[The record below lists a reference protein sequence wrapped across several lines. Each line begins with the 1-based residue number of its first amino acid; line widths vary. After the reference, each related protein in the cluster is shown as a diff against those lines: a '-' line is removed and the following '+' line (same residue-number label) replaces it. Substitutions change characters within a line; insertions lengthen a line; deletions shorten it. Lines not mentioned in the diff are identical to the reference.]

1 MTEKTPKT
9 LPDLTADW
17 LAEPGNEEL
26 ARLGADLFA
35 ARPQLPQ
42 IALDRVQV
50 RMRQAMQR
58 RARARAWRR
67 WGFALLLCS
76 AALLVGIRLFG
87 PGRGPTSDPDALVRE
102 KFTVDTPPASTA
114 APDKPVIDVDSYKD
128 LFGGSAAPG
137 KSQ

>member
-1 MTEKTPKT
+1 MTEKTPRT

-17 LAEPGNEEL
+17 PAEPGNDDL
-26 ARLGADLFA
+26 ARLGNDLFA
-35 ARPQLPQ
+35 GRAQLPQ

-58 RARARAWRR
+58 RARGRAWRR
-67 WGFALLLCS
+67 WGIALLLCV
-76 AALLVGIRLFG
+76 AALVVALQLIG
-87 PGRGPTSDPDALVRE
+87 PGRGPTGAPDALVRE

-114 APDKPVIDVDSYKD
+114 PPDKPVIDVDSYKD
-128 LFGGSAAPG
+128 LFGGSSTPG